1 AARFVAELRAVD
13 PAVTG
18 TPISTCG
25 AIRLMERAYKQG
37 TLYAIILVG
46 GLTALMLR
54 RARETMLALSPL
66 AFGLVWTAGLM
77 YVFDLKFNLGNVFG
91 LPLILGAASEYG
103 LNIVMRFIEG
113 RDHGGPLIARSTIM
127 GVLVAGLTTVTGFGS
142 LMLADHQGIYGLG
155 LLLTLGTSASLA
167 AALIVLPVLLRLQQ
181 RPAPPPAIRQE

>member
-1 AARFVAELRAVD
+1 
-13 PAVTG
+13 
-18 TPISTCG
+18 
-25 AIRLMERAYKQG
+25 
-37 TLYAIILVG
+37 
-46 GLTALMLR
+46 
-54 RARETMLALSPL
+54 MLALSPL

-181 RPAPPPAIRQE
+181 RPAPPPAIRQERAEILPVH